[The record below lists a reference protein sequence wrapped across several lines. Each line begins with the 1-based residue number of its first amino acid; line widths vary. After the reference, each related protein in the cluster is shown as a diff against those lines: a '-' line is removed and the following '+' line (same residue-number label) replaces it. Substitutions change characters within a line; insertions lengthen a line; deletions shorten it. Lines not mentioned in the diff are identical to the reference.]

1 MVPFKT
7 VNKVIGDPFQIIFG
21 ESHIFPSTTVQN
33 GSDIFLRGLGYK
45 LEPVISVVL
54 LLPN

>member
-7 VNKVIGDPFQIIFG
+7 VNKVLEDPFQIIFG

-33 GSDIFLRGLGYK
+33 GSGIFLRGLGYK
-45 LEPVISVVL
+45 LGPMIAVVS